1 MAGATLDY
9 WDDRVDVYRVKL
21 ARGQRLLARV
31 RARPTVNLVL
41 LAGPNTP
48 LAQSPTGQKQRLA
61 YRVRQTGWYYVE
73 VRCAAGAGRYTLRLD
88 ESS

>member
-1 MAGATLDY
+1 M
-9 WDDRVDVYRVKL
+9 KL

-31 RARPTVNLVL
+31 RARPTVSLIL
-41 LAGPNTP
+41 RGGSGAQLAHTTR
-48 LAQSPTGQKQRLA
+48 AGQTQHLA

-73 VRCAAGAGRYTLRLD
+73 VRIAAQGAGRYTLRLN